1 VIVDHGGGLTSWYGH
16 LSDLLVFQGMDVER
30 GAAIG
35 LVGNTGRSQAPHL
48 HLTVKIGETSIDPL
62 LVLGAPAYAYPALL
76 PEDGPTTTTGAAA
89 AAESAGDGG

>member
-1 VIVDHGGGLTSWYGH
+1 
-16 LSDLLVFQGMDVER
+16 
-30 GAAIG
+30 AIG

-76 PEDGPTTTTGAAA
+76 PEDAPVTTTGAAA
-89 AAESAGDGG
+89 PAAADADDGD